1 VLDSAAHLVVKTQEM
16 LVMLVKRVGVRRQM
30 RLRLQLVRGHLHQRR
45 VGVPLQLTRAL
56 RLAPRWPVLG
66 LSGRGPTVAASVS
79 AGVGESA
86 GIRTDRTMIH
96 QSSKPKHLKPILRVA
111 FIYPWATPVTEGDGA
126 T

>member
-1 VLDSAAHLVVKTQEM
+1 MLDSAAHLVVKTQEM

-30 RLRLQLVRGHLHQRR
+30 RLQ
-45 VGVPLQLTRAL
+45 LQLTRAL
-56 RLAPRWPVLG
+56 RLAPRWLVMG